1 MRRSPRLRVASNLNG
16 GYEKRVCRPE
26 RATVRR
32 EISDESHTEVSG
44 TEREESAPPDEKCR
58 LYWETGR
65 DAFVGKTARG
75 CWSY

>member
-32 EISDESHTEVSG
+32 EISDESHA
-44 TEREESAPPDEKCR
+44 EESARPDEKCR